1 VIAVGIDTHKESL
14 AICAVDDLGRQL
26 GELSVRNSPQGFR
39 RLERFLA
46 GLPSPRRVGIEGAG
60 GLGAPVAH
68 ALQAAGEEVVEVP
81 ARLTAR
87 QRRRLRRL
95 GKSDPADALAIARVV
110 LCDRE
115 RLGPALEPELV
126 RALAIV
132 ETLRRQTVAR
142 RRDAI
147 QRLRAL
153 WTQFDPEAEV
163 AVGNVLAARTLRR
176 LRRVQLG
183 TGVLGKAATSSLHV
197 IAGEIARLDG
207 VVRDLDTQLAEL
219 VAQGGNPLE
228 DVCGAGLQVAAT
240 LIAQSGDV
248 RRFRD
253 RAAYARYGGV
263 APIPCGSGASAGRHR
278 LHRGGNRQV
287 NAALHRMAIVQ
298 AQWDPA
304 AQAYLERKLAEGKTP
319 REARRALKRHL
330 ANLVYRRLHQW
341 AEEAL
346 PAMTS

>member
-1 VIAVGIDTHKESL
+1 MIVGVDVHRRAHCAALIDERGVVLGTLSFPNSAAGVHKLRTWLSARDAEGAV
-14 AICAVDDLGRQL
+14 
-26 GELSVRNSPQGFR
+26 
-39 RLERFLA
+39 
-46 GLPSPRRVGIEGAG
+46 VGIENGAG
-60 GLGAPVAH
+60 YGQLLCA
-68 ALQAAGEEVVEVP
+68 ALAAAGLEVLNVP
-81 ARLTAR
+81 AWRTKHDRAR
-87 QRRRLRRL
+87 HGP
-95 GKSDPADALAIARVV
+95 GKSDPGDAVAVARVV
-110 LCDRE
+110 LSDRE

-142 RRDAI
+142 RTEAI

-176 LRRVQLG
+176 LRHLRLG
-183 TGVLGKAATSSLHV
+183 SGVLGDAATSCLHR
-197 IAGEIARLDG
+197 IAAEIARLDA
-207 VVRDLDTQLAEL
+207 VVRDLDTQLVAL
-219 VAQGGNPLE
+219 VAQGGNPPE

-253 RAAYARYGGV
+253 RAAYARFGGV
-263 APIPCGSGASAGRHR
+263 APIPCGSGATAGRHR

-304 AQAYLERKLAEGKTP
+304 AQAYLERKVAEGRTP

-330 ANLVYRRLHQW
+330 ANLVYRRLKGW
-341 AEEAL
+341 AESTL
-346 PAMTS
+346 PAVTS

>member
-1 VIAVGIDTHKESL
+1 MIVGVDVHRREHCAALIDERGVVLGTLSFPNTAAGVRKLRTWLGARDAGGAV
-14 AICAVDDLGRQL
+14 
-26 GELSVRNSPQGFR
+26 
-39 RLERFLA
+39 
-46 GLPSPRRVGIEGAG
+46 VGIENGAG
-60 GLGAPVAH
+60 YGQMLCS
-68 ALQAAGEEVVEVP
+68 ALAAADLEVLNVP
-81 ARLTAR
+81 AWRTKR
-87 QRRRLRRL
+87 DRGKHGP
-95 GKSDPADALAIARVV
+95 GKSDPGDAVAIARVV

-142 RRDAI
+142 RTDAI

-176 LRRVQLG
+176 LRRLRLG
-183 TGVLGKAATSSLHV
+183 SGVLGDAATSCLHR
-197 IAGEIARLDG
+197 IAAEIARLDA
-207 VVRDLDTQLAEL
+207 VVRDLDKQLAEL
-219 VAQGGNPLE
+219 LAQSGNPLE

-248 RRFRD
+248 RRFRN

-287 NAALHRMAIVQ
+287 NAALHRIAIVQ

-330 ANLVYRRLHQW
+330 ANLVYRRLHRW
-341 AEEAL
+341 AENTL
-346 PAMTS
+346 PAVAS

>member
-1 VIAVGIDTHKESL
+1 MIVGVDVHRRAHCAALIDERGVVLDTLSFPNTAAGVRKLRMWLNARHAGDAV
-14 AICAVDDLGRQL
+14 
-26 GELSVRNSPQGFR
+26 
-39 RLERFLA
+39 
-46 GLPSPRRVGIEGAG
+46 VGIENGAG
-60 GLGAPVAH
+60 YGQMLCASLAVAGH
-68 ALQAAGEEVVEVP
+68 VVLNVP
-81 ARLTAR
+81 AWRTKR
-87 QRRRLRRL
+87 DRGKQGP
-95 GKSDPADALAIARVV
+95 GKSDAVAIARVV

-115 RLGPALEPELV
+115 CLGPALEPELV

-132 ETLRRQTVAR
+132 ETLRRQTVTR
-142 RRDAI
+142 RTDAI

-163 AVGNVLAARTLRR
+163 AVGNVLAARTIGR
-176 LRRVQLG
+176 LRRVRLG
-183 TGVLGKAATSSLHV
+183 SGVLGDAATSCLHR
-197 IAGEIARLDG
+197 IAGEIARLDAA
-207 VVRDLDTQLAEL
+207 VRDLDKQLAEL
-219 VAQGGNPLE
+219 VAQSGNPLE
-228 DVCGAGLQVAAT
+228 DVCGAGLHVTAT

-287 NAALHRMAIVQ
+287 NAALHRIAIVQ

-304 AQAYLERKLAEGKTP
+304 ARAYLERKIAEGKTP

-330 ANLVYRRLHQW
+330 ANLVYRRLCRW
-341 AEEAL
+341 AESTL
-346 PAMTS
+346 PAVTS